1 MTKVSKEDVSL
12 DWENGNGWNYFLRK
26 EGSLQTG
33 SVRFYGTLPHSKPSQ
48 QQGGKIRVNGG
59 LQLSVC
65 ETLALLFSFLF
76 FLYWVVSFQGWLFVF
91 FFDFAFITTAR
102 CCAFSLLLSS
112 LPFCE
117 DKFGFF

>member
-1 MTKVSKEDVSL
+1 MVMGGIIFYEKKAAFRLALYD
-12 DWENGNGWNYFLRK
+12 F
-26 EGSLQTG
+26 TG
-33 SVRFYGTLPHSKPSQ
+33 LCHIRNHHSSRGEKS
-48 QQGGKIRVNGG
+48 GLNGG

>member
-1 MTKVSKEDVSL
+1 MVMGGIIFYEKKAAFRLALYD
-12 DWENGNGWNYFLRK
+12 F
-26 EGSLQTG
+26 TG
-33 SVRFYGTLPHSKPSQ
+33 LCHIRNHHSSRGEKS
-48 QQGGKIRVNGG
+48 GLNGG

-65 ETLALLFSFLF
+65 ETLALLFSFF
-76 FLYWVVSFQGWLFVF
+76 FFFCIGLCRFRAGFLF
-91 FFDFAFITTAR
+91 FFDCAFITTAR